1 MTDFDG
7 RKGSIAGQY
16 MDLDSYD
23 SNVDSYIFSS
33 FRKNLDFEYEFPL
46 TSHCNLNC
54 QMCTVFSPIAEK
66 SFLSLEN
73 FSRDLARMADL
84 YGTENIWFRMVGG
97 EPLLHPQIT
106 EMMLVARKLLP
117 HALISITTNGLLAKR
132 MKKIFYSVAKNRNI
146 VILNSPY
153 PPIDADGVIAFLR
166 NMGINAFKTVQ
177 KFTSRKIALDTE
189 GNQDAAV
196 NFGRC
201 GYRCNFVLNGMLS
214 RCFYPLVI
222 DHFNKRFGKELKT
235 TSRDS
240 INIHNHTSKEIR
252 KFLETP
258 IDFCPY
264 CKNDSFE
271 YFEWKPSSKELQ
283 EWT

>member
-177 KFTSRKIALDTE
+177 KFTSRKMALDTE

-222 DHFNKRFGKELKT
+222 DHFNKRFGTELKT

-258 IDFCPY
+258 IDFCRY

-271 YFEWKPSSKELQ
+271 YFEWKPSSKQMQ